1 MIVVAVFVVGDPGRI
16 DNAVVSPINPGREEP
31 IEGAATMAGVVRA
44 RSEEKDR
51 CNIVFGT
58 QSVGETTSANKKDK
72 RGENKNKGIGWLIQF
87 EHK

>member
-1 MIVVAVFVVGDPGRI
+1 
-16 DNAVVSPINPGREEP
+16 
-31 IEGAATMAGVVRA
+31 MAGAVRA